1 MQHTQSIETDRDGKK
16 CMDYWMTA
24 GGGFNV
30 SILME
35 PAKVHS
41 TFALPYVIVVAAL
54 IAYSVG

>member
-1 MQHTQSIETDRDGKK
+1 
-16 CMDYWMTA
+16 MTA